1 MKIPFAKPDITKGD
15 IQEVDNFLLN
25 CDGQLTQ
32 GLQVAKFETT
42 FSGYIRNRNFEG
54 AVINEG
60 CIATSSCMTALHLS
74 YLALGIG
81 PGDEVICPAMSH
93 VATAHAIELVGAKP
107 VFIDSKKDGNIDVRL
122 IQKELETNRNIK
134 AVSLVHYVGNPCNMA
149 AINFLAKEYGVKV
162 VEDCALSLGSRVE
175 KVHTGLLG
183 MCGAFS
189 FYPTKHIT
197 TGEGGMF
204 VTKDHDLYRKA
215 KQIASFG
222 KTSGTHA
229 DYDIGLLGGNFR
241 MSEIQAV
248 MGLSQLKRLT
258 ENLEIRRRNLDILTE
273 LSIFIHIDKRV
284 HSIFGGSYCANLR
297 CVGREARNNIRG
309 KLENKGIQTSIYY
322 PHPIS
327 RLSYYRNKY
336 GYAPVK
342 YPEAIK
348 IADTTLALPIGPHVT
363 EEMMNYMVK
372 CLKEVL

>member
-1 MKIPFAKPDITKGD
+1 MKIPFAKPDITKED
-15 IQEVDNFLLN
+15 IQEVNNFLLN

-32 GLQVAKFETT
+32 GEKVEEFEDR
-42 FSGYIRNRNFEG
+42 FSDYIGGGYC
-54 AVINEG
+54 V
-60 CIATSSCMTALHLS
+60 ATSSCMAALHLS

-81 PGDEVICPAMSH
+81 PGDEVICSAMSH

-107 VFIDSKKDGNIDVRL
+107 VFIDCKKDGNIDEGL
-122 IQKELETNRNIK
+122 LERVKKDDNIR
-134 AVSLVHYVGNPCNMA
+134 AISLVHYLGNPCNMDY
-149 AINFLAKEYGVKV
+149 INRIAKDFGVFGI
-162 VEDCALSLGSRVE
+162 EDCALSLGSRVDDI
-175 KVHTGLLG
+175 HTGLTG
-183 MCGAFS
+183 TCGAFS

-204 VTKDHDLYRKA
+204 VTKDYDLYRKA

-229 DYDIGLLGGNFR
+229 DYDIGLLGSNFR

-248 MGLSQLKRLT
+248 MGLSQLRRLT
-258 ENLEIRRRNLDILTE
+258 KNLEIRRRNLDILTE
-273 LSIFIHIDKRV
+273 LSIFSHIDKRV

-322 PHPIS
+322 PHPIP
-327 RLSYYRNKY
+327 RLSYYKNKY
-336 GYAPVK
+336 GYASVK

-363 EEMMNYMVK
+363 EEMMNYMIK
-372 CLKEVL
+372 CLKEILR